1 MKNLKQLFPLVCV
14 SLTACSV
21 NIADS
26 SEAESTAPATSGVGS
41 SSGGSVGS
49 GSATGGSSDAMGS
62 NAGTGTGG
70 DASTHSESEG
80 PQSSSEEKASSSSQ
94 NSSEQPSGSTSGGDN
109 AGPQTTAPE
118 ENTTDA
124 TKDTTETEAFEPVEI
139 DERSRLGQGYDDVG
153 HTLRESCLN
162 FNKPGYSVT
171 STPPSEAS
179 TFSVSLVKS
188 NKHLAELLGT
198 SESISLGFK
207 VKKLGLNFS
216 ANQQHFSSTVREQSH
231 VRFVV
236 SVKNRR
242 ENVFLTTPADSLRAD
257 LVNDV
262 LSPGNEEAKTA
273 FRAKCGDGFIQS
285 AELGSSLH
293 FVFDF
298 DTRSYSSSEVTS
310 KKRSLEAAI
319 KKAFKL
325 GADSTSISA
334 LQKVIRETNTN
345 ISAHQVGGRPGLSVG
360 VNPDN
365 VVQRFE
371 EFASDVNP
379 ENYTV
384 LRMSMAP
391 YPVPL
396 KFKGEKRDNVFHDI
410 SGDSGPKAKMRRW
423 AGLTVQVQARC
434 LAWRDF
440 NKLEPSN
447 CVAARAELISAME
460 LCDDPR
466 RWQSCVNPRD
476 YNAGGSTSVDSGAN
490 LLNWL
495 AKNVAKL
502 QASGARKDYDHHV
515 HKGSKN
521 VLDQTCLSSSD
532 CFLDR
537 EKGAGEGSGKGF
549 TIIESEYDNPKG
561 GGRTH
566 RVSSSSPHC
575 VDSSVRLKTGKPPFG
590 DTTADWKYAVVLD
603 GYCPVTAAFSIVQ

>member
-1 MKNLKQLFPLVCV
+1 MKRLNQLFPLVCV
-14 SLTACSV
+14 SLTACHV
-21 NIADS
+21 NLSDS
-26 SEAESTAPATSGVGS
+26 TESESTAPATSDVSSATGPATSVPSGTMGSSGGTGTFGESSTEEKSTSSGQDSKEVSSGS
-41 SSGGSVGS
+41 SSGAVN
-49 GSATGGSSDAMGS
+49 TD
-62 NAGTGTGG
+62 
-70 DASTHSESEG
+70 
-80 PQSSSEEKASSSSQ
+80 
-94 NSSEQPSGSTSGGDN
+94 
-109 AGPQTTAPE
+109 PQTSAPE
-118 ENTTDA
+118 ETGTDTTQES
-124 TKDTTETEAFEPVEI
+124 TNDTTETDAFDPVEI

-153 HTLRESCLN
+153 HTLRESCLD
-162 FNKPGYSVT
+162 FNRPGYSVK

-188 NKHLAELLGT
+188 NKHLAELLET

-216 ANQQHFSSTVREQSH
+216 ANQQHFSSTVREHSH
-231 VRFVV
+231 IRFVV

-242 ENVFLTTPADSLRAD
+242 ENLFLNTPADSLRSD
-257 LVNDV
+257 LVDNV
-262 LSPGNEEAKTA
+262 LSPGSEVAKTA
-273 FRAKCGDGFIQS
+273 FRAKCGDGFVQS

-293 FVFDF
+293 LVFDF
-298 DTRSYSSSEVTS
+298 DTRSYSSSEVST
-310 KKRSLEAAI
+310 KKKSLEAAI
-319 KKAFKL
+319 RKAFKL
-325 GADSTSISA
+325 GADSSSITA
-334 LQKVIRETNTN
+334 LKKIVHETNTS

-379 ENYTV
+379 QNYTV

-396 KFKGEKRDNVFHDI
+396 KFKGEKRDKVFHDI
-410 SGDSGPKAKMRRW
+410 SGDKGPKARMRRW

-440 NKLEPSN
+440 DRPEPSN
-447 CVAARAELISAME
+447 CVAARSELISAME

-466 RWQSCVNPRD
+466 RWKRCVNPRD
-476 YNAGGSTSVDSGAN
+476 YNAGGSTPVDSGAN

-495 AKNVAKL
+495 ASNVAKL
-502 QASGARKDYDHHV
+502 QTSGARKDYDHHV

-521 VLDQTCLSSSD
+521 VLDQTCLRSPD

-537 EKGAGEGSGKGF
+537 EKGAGDGLGKGF

-561 GGRTH
+561 GARTH

-603 GYCPVTAAFSIVQ
+603 GYCPVTAGFSVVQ